1 MLILPAPTRRP
12 LLHAAASLVALLVV
26 AGPLAAQINPRFTAG
41 TTFGVAVGPEAGRQP
56 FALADVND
64 DGRLDLIT
72 IDPENDRVA
81 VYLRREDGSFDRLDA
96 MPEVDLT
103 PSALAVA
110 DISSPFASEAAG
122 APDGKPDIIVGGD
135 TGEVQILLG
144 RNDGQFDPPEQDLDA
159 LETLNIVGIAVGDFD
174 DESDTSIALLDDF
187 GVYVLCSDNGTL
199 SACGAEEGIDIEGVP
214 TELVSGDFDADA
226 DQDLV
231 VLLGVD
237 QRVVPLFGKGDAT
250 FDVGNSVSVR
260 GQATNAGD
268 TTVDID
274 VGRVDGDNTDDIVAV
289 NSSTFD
295 ADLGVALFGRT
306 NGSFRT
312 QPFVT
317 DFEARALTLADF
329 DAASDR
335 ALDVLIGYVGNGTRV
350 TVNIGDGGGGLGN
363 PFSPLGVGMAPRAA
377 STGAGNL
384 GGDSLPDFMVLNE
397 SGSEMR
403 VFINISAEPTPTPPM
418 VTGTPATP
426 TITATGSVVP
436 TNTPTA
442 TPTRTPLPPTAT
454 PTPVPT
460 ANYGRCDVQLS
471 GAFAAIATGRLDGD
485 GSADVAVADRD
496 GDRVLLLFNTDSAAQ
511 ALRGCADSMNMMQG
525 DPPIALQVTALAV
538 GDAPRALAVVDV
550 ERDGDFDV
558 VAADGDGITVLRN
571 DGGGQFSRRPAVAVG
586 VNPSAIVGDYP
597 IDPTDPRRRAP
608 LDLNRDGRTDLVVA
622 NAGSA
627 FLSILY
633 GAVGGGFDVAT
644 RSIPG
649 QASTLTAADFNQDG
663 RVDLVAG
670 RGSDALLLLQSA
682 DLAAGQSVFQASSF
696 ASGDAIVAVVSGFFD
711 GNRLGDVLITRASAL
726 GEVFLFGGGGF
737 SRSGTFSAG
746 RNPRAA
752 GVGRFNSGD
761 SATDAVIASGE
772 STGDL
777 SFALGNGSGA
787 FRSPALNPFDVR
799 PRPVAL
805 AVESFD
811 ADGMQDVLTAN
822 ADGTLT
828 VLLSSVP
835 PPTPTPRPT
844 ETPTATETPSLTG
857 TPTPT
862 PTPTVPGTEPA
873 TGTPTFT
880 ATGTRTATPLNTQS
894 PTATKIGNFKLSSCA
909 IDARGGA
916 PSGTPAGALAIG
928 GLLLLVARRRRGA
941 RLLAALLALASF
953 TAVAEAQPPYVACTV
968 PSSVFLPPLS
978 GVRGG
983 AVGDLDGDASPD
995 FALLDATNLQVAL
1008 TDRALLQRGS
1018 CPEAI
1023 TAFATQAANPAA
1035 VAIGLLDSD
1044 AQPDLAVAVQSPR
1057 QVSVLPGALF
1067 GAGPNSPALDQPVS
1081 VAIDL
1086 LNLDGFPDLIVG
1098 DANRVRV
1105 LLGRA
1110 DGTYPEFSKTLELGN
1125 EQVEAV
1131 GIADFDG
1138 DGRRDIAAVDLLG
1151 VLRVFLQNAAGDLPL
1166 GLTRD
1171 LGAFPN
1177 DMQVADPL
1185 RGGDLNGDFIPD
1197 LAFVT
1202 TDARL
1207 RILLGARG
1215 ASGIGFDSAGA
1226 FDTGTNPTALGLAD
1240 LDDNG
1245 DLDAVVATSGASGNV
1260 RFFLGDGSGGFAVGA
1275 TRQTGRGP
1283 SAVLIADLDDDGLPD
1298 VTTTNQTDG
1307 SLTIFLS
1314 SAPAPTP
1321 TSTPLNTPTQT
1332 GTVTVTPTA
1341 TPSETPTATPTETPT
1356 QTPTSTAQS
1365 TGTPTPLRTATA
1377 TVTST
1382 FGGFQVMGEGCA
1394 NIGGGASGG
1403 SVMPLVGLAALALIP
1418 RWRR

>member
-1 MLILPAPTRRP
+1 MLILPASTRRP
-12 LLHAAASLVALLVV
+12 LFHAAASLVALLVV
-26 AGPLAAQINPRFTAG
+26 AGPLAAQVNPRFAVG
-41 TTFGVAVGPEAGRQP
+41 TTVAVAVGPEAGRQP
-56 FALADVND
+56 FSLADVND

-81 VYLRREDGSFDRLDA
+81 VYLRLEDGTFDLVA
-96 MPEVDLT
+96 TPEVDMT
-103 PSALAVA
+103 PTAVAVA
-110 DISSPFASEAAG
+110 DIASPFASDDAG

-135 TGEVQILLG
+135 AGEVQIVLG
-144 RNDGQFDPPEQDLDA
+144 RNDGQFDPPEQELDE
-159 LETLNIVGIAVGDFD
+159 LETLSIVGIAVGDFD
-174 DESDTSIALLDDF
+174 DASDTSIALLDDF
-187 GVYVLCSDNGTL
+187 GVYMLCNENGTL
-199 SACGAEEGIDIEGVP
+199 SACGAEAGIDLDGVP

-226 DQDLV
+226 DLDLV

-237 QRVVPLFGKGDAT
+237 QRIVPLFGTGDAT
-250 FDVGNSVSVR
+250 FDVGNSASV
-260 GQATNAGD
+260 AGEAAGA
-268 TTVDID
+268 TTVDLA
-274 VGRVDGDNTDDIVAV
+274 VGRMDGDNTDDLVAV
-289 NSSTFD
+289 ND
-295 ADLGVALFGRT
+295 ANDLQFLGVVLLGRT
-306 NGSFRT
+306 NGSFRS
-312 QPFVT
+312 QPFVA
-317 DFEARALTLADF
+317 DFEASAITLADF
-329 DAASDR
+329 DSGSDR
-335 ALDVLIGYVGNGTRV
+335 ALDAITGYSSGLATANL
-350 TVNIGDGGGGLGN
+350 GDGSGALGD
-363 PFSPLGVGMAPRAA
+363 PFTFSGSGQVPAA
-377 STGAGNL
+377 QALAAGDL
-384 GGDSLPDFMVLNE
+384 AGDSLPDFIALNTD
-397 SGSEMR
+397 GTQMR
-403 VFINISAEPTPTPPM
+403 VLINRSAEPTPTPSM
-418 VTGTPATP
+418 MSGTPATP

-454 PTPVPT
+454 PTPIPT
-460 ANYGRCDVQLS
+460 ANYGRCDVQLG

-525 DPPIALQVTALAV
+525 DPPITLPVTALAV

-558 VAADGDGITVLRN
+558 VVADGDGVTVLRN
-571 DGGGQFSRRPAVAVG
+571 DGGGQFSRQPAVAVG
-586 VNPSAIVGDYP
+586 VNPSAIIGDYP

-608 LDLNRDGRTDLVVA
+608 LDVNRDGRTDLVIA

-644 RSIPG
+644 RNIPG

-663 RVDLVAG
+663 RIDLVAG
-670 RGSDALLLLQSA
+670 RGSDALLLLQNA
-682 DLAAGQSVFQASSF
+682 DLVAGQSVFQASAF

-711 GNRLGDVLITRASAL
+711 GNRLADVLITRASAL

-737 SRSGTFSAG
+737 SRSGTFTAG

-772 STGDL
+772 SQGDL

-787 FRSPALNPFDVR
+787 FRAPALNPFAVR
-799 PRPVAL
+799 PLPVAL

-822 ADGTLT
+822 ADGTLS

-857 TPTPT
+857 TPTLT
-862 PTPTVPGTEPA
+862 PTPTVTGTVPA

-894 PTATKIGNFKLSSCA
+894 PTATKIGNFQLSGNGCA
-909 IDARGGA
+909 IDARG
-916 PSGTPAGALAIG
+916 GTPAGALAIG
-928 GLLLLVARRRRGA
+928 VALLLVARRRHGA
-941 RLLAALLALASF
+941 RLVATLLALASL

-968 PSSVFLPPLS
+968 PSSVFLPPLN

-995 FALLDATNLQVAL
+995 FALLDAANLQVAL
-1008 TDRALLQRGS
+1008 TDRTLLQRGS

-1023 TAFATQAANPAA
+1023 TAFATQASNPAA

-1151 VLRVFLQNAAGDLPL
+1151 ILRVFLQNAAGDLPL

-1202 TDARL
+1202 TDGRL
-1207 RILLGARG
+1207 RILLGTRS
-1215 ASGIGFDSAGA
+1215 ASSIGFASAGA
-1226 FDTGTNPTALGLAD
+1226 VDTGPNPTAVGLAD

-1245 DLDAVVATSGASGNV
+1245 DLDAAVATSGASGNV
-1260 RFFLGDGSGGFAVGA
+1260 RFFLGDGSGGFALGA

-1298 VTTTNQTDG
+1298 VTITNQTDG

-1332 GTVTVTPTA
+1332 GTVTQTPTPTPSA
-1341 TPSETPTATPTETPT
+1341 TPTETPTATPT

-1365 TGTPTPLRTATA
+1365 TLTPTPPRTPTP

-1403 SVMPLVGLAALALIP
+1403 SVMPLVGLAALTLIR